1 MRDFAIVFKILF
13 KNEYSFRVA
22 NNGKRKLPQGVTTLL
37 CMIPVAVLICI
48 VAGFLASIIPDVS
61 TLSMV
66 SNVIMSAVQLFA
78 LLVSM
83 FGVMNSLY
91 NSPDTPFLNTLPVR
105 HTAVFFAKF
114 ATAYIS
120 TLSFTAA
127 LLIPSLLTISIV
139 YASLGRAMFYGYF
152 ALIFL
157 VALASPILPLFVITL
172 FSMPISYLGTFFKG
186 RSTLKTVLTLLFYV
200 AIMVGYFLIMLYVSK
215 TNETESSPPMEMTA
229 NALAGLGVFSKVMY
243 PNKVLLDF
251 CLGIDAGK
259 NFGISFAI
267 IVGMAAIMLLLAM
280 LFYRRIN
287 ERRLETHTESSK
299 SAVSYKQSNIISALM
314 MRDFKQIIRNPNLA
328 MSSLANILIC
338 PVLTAIMFFMSD
350 KQIGEEAPVYLN
362 SMLKLSYIVLYSL
375 IFLGG
380 TNTMAMIAYTREGRS
395 FYQSKTLPISA
406 KDSIKAKFILAL
418 IPSGIVLIIQIIL
431 ALALYRLDVLSVALF
446 TVCTALIIVG
456 ATGLHIYCDM
466 RFGNVNWS
474 TRQDLKQV
482 SSGNKGSI
490 IVSFLAIAIG
500 LFAMIG
506 GMVLS
511 AFAEQIGGET
521 VALAVF
527 WSVLGV
533 LSIAMFVAGVLVIK
547 YHAEPYFDEIGE
559 RRFKEKAGR
568 ASKKPKNGGN
578 MLIR

>member
-1 MRDFAIVFKILF
+1 MRDFAIVFKVLL
-13 KNEYSFRVA
+13 KNQYSFRVA

-37 CMIPVAVLICI
+37 CMIPLAVLICV
-48 VAGFLASIIPDVS
+48 VAGFFAVIIPDVQ

-66 SNVIMSAVQLFA
+66 SNVILSAVQLFA
-78 LLVSM
+78 LFISM
-83 FGVMNSLY
+83 FGVMNALY

-105 HTAVFFAKF
+105 HVSVFFAKF
-114 ATAYIS
+114 ATVYIS
-120 TLSFTAA
+120 TLTFTAS
-127 LLIPSLLTISIV
+127 LLIPSLLTVSIV
-139 YASLGRAMFYGYF
+139 YAALGRAMFYGYF

-172 FSMPISYLGTFFKG
+172 FSMPISYIGTFFKG
-186 RSTLKTVLTLLFYV
+186 RSTLKTALTLLFYIG
-200 AIMVGYFLIMLYVSK
+200 IMVGYFLIMYFVAAQA
-215 TNETESSPPMEMTA
+215 EESEVAEMSA
-229 NALAGLGVFSKVMY
+229 NALAGLNVFSKVMY

-267 IVGMAAIMLLLAM
+267 IAGMAIVMLLLAM

-287 ERRLETHTESSK
+287 ERRLETRTEGSK
-299 SAVSYKQSNIISALM
+299 SAVSYKQNNVISALM
-314 MRDFKQIIRNPNLA
+314 IKDFKQIIRNPNLA

-338 PVLTAIMFFMSD
+338 PVLTAVMFFMSD
-350 KQIGEEAPVYLN
+350 KQVGEEAPVYLS

-406 KDSIKAKFILAL
+406 KDSIKAKYILAL

-431 ALALYRLDVLSVALF
+431 ALALYRLDILSVALF
-446 TVCTALIIVG
+446 TICTALIIVG

-482 SSGNKGSI
+482 SNNKGSLL
-490 IVSFLAIAIG
+490 VSFIAVVIGILAIA
-500 LFAMIG
+500 G

-511 AFAEQIGGET
+511 AFADSIGGVT
-521 VALAVF
+521 VVLAVF
-527 WSVLGV
+527 WSVLGA
-533 LSIAMFVAGVLVIK
+533 LSIAMCLTGVLMIK
-547 YHAEPYFDEIGE
+547 YQAEPYYEEIGE
-559 RRFKEKAGR
+559 RKFKEKPQR
-568 ASKKPKNGGN
+568 ARKPENGGGN
-578 MLIR
+578 MLMR